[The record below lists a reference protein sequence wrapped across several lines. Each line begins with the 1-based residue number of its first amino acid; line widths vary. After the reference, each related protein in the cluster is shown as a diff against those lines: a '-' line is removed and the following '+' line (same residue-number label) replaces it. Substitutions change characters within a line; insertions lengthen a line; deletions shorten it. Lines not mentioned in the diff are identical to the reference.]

1 MNVLKKSTLA
11 LAIAGFA
18 SAASA
23 ATISPDL
30 TGAYP
35 NQENWVLS
43 NQGIEVGVTHDA
55 ALKFD
60 LKVENAHE
68 SRSEFDI
75 VLPKTIDLEGVK
87 LGKTNTL
94 VLVEV
99 ANDSK
104 YYILPGSAATT
115 NEAGQVAAA
124 KLAVRVGTGSFSIES
139 AKYDADKNTVT
150 FISGVGQS
158 LIAGSSV
165 GIRIGTAPGATL
177 DGSSIADG
185 GTPIGAAHT
194 FVPSTSGDATVVVNT
209 YTDAREFIETASKV
223 FATTEDQFK
232 LSLREGTSELVDR
245 VQNTHFA
252 TEVFYNDDKVVTS
265 GAETDATV
273 YELYQTTTEGVVRIS
288 NDKYLVAKANLEAAD
303 ITLYGDFSNPL
314 NFNGRQALFSFNNGG
329 TSVVG
334 TGTSTSAAAFA
345 YPLTNAVNEA
355 TVEEFDLRMNFT
367 NTASAVANL
376 QNEWDIAAKLKYSNA
391 ALDGTAAAT
400 PVTANSIVLD
410 KTAFG
415 EWVLDQAIIN
425 VPYMPVGYKA
435 KGIDAVFEIAN
446 RGWAD
451 AAIKVK
457 GFDQYG
463 NVFPATDLVDAG
475 KQENGGVAS
484 AQTIVKVSADDILAT
499 FGLEEG
505 DQRKMNITFMIDAN
519 RADIDLVPYYNNNGG
534 RTPIMNSQYK
544 DGAERR

>member
-75 VLPKTIDLEGVK
+75 VLPQTIDLDGVA
-87 LGKTNTL
+87 LAASNTL

-99 ANDSK
+99 PNDSK
-104 YYILPGSAATT
+104 YYILPGSAVTT
-115 NEAGQVAAA
+115 TEAGQVAAA

-139 AKYDADKNTVT
+139 AKYDATKNTVT
-150 FISGVGQS
+150 FVSGVGQS

-185 GTPIGAAHT
+185 GTPIGAANT

-232 LSLREGTSELVDR
+232 LTLREGTSELVDR

-303 ITLYGDFSNPL
+303 ITLHGDFSNPL
-314 NFNGRQALFSFNNGG
+314 NFKDQQGLFSFNNGG
-329 TSVVG
+329 TSVAG
-334 TGTSTSAAAFA
+334 TIASTSAAAFA
-345 YPLTNAVNEA
+345 YPLTAAVNEA
-355 TVEEFDLRMNFT
+355 AVEEFDLRMNFT
-367 NTASAVANL
+367 NTASAVGNL

-391 ALDGTAAAT
+391 ALDGTPATT
-400 PVTANSIVLD
+400 PVTANSVVLD

-475 KQENGGVAS
+475 KIENNGVAA

>member
-23 ATISPDL
+23 ATITPALNNTYSNDI
-30 TGAYP
+30 
-35 NQENWVLS
+35 QHWVLS
-43 NQGIEVGVTHDA
+43 NEGIEVGQYHRDEVQ
-55 ALKFD
+55 FD
-60 LKVENAHE
+60 LKVVNAHE

-75 VLPKTIDLEGVK
+75 VMPETLDLQELN
-87 LGKTNTL
+87 LGTSGALTL
-94 VLVEV
+94 LEV
-99 ANDSK
+99 AGDSK
-104 YYILPGSAATT
+104 YYINGT
-115 NEAGQVAAA
+115 NLNDSTIAI
-124 KLAVRVGTGSFSIES
+124 RVGTGSFSVE
-139 AKYDADKNTVT
+139 AYKLNALTNTLT
-150 FISGVGQS
+150 LISGVGQS
-158 LIAGSSV
+158 LLPGSSV
-165 GIRIGTAPGATL
+165 GITLGNTTAGDLVRI
-177 DGSSIADG
+177 S
-185 GTPIGAAHT
+185 GAADIT
-194 FVPSTSGDATVVVNT
+194 VNT
-209 YTDAREFIETASKV
+209 YTDAREFIETAEAT
-223 FATTEDQFK
+223 FATTADQFE

-245 VQNTHFA
+245 VDQSYFA
-252 TEVFYNDDKVVTS
+252 SEVFYNDDRVLTS
-265 GAETDATV
+265 TPGTETDASI
-273 YELYQTTTEGVVRIS
+273 YELYQDTNEGVVRLS
-288 NDKYLVAKANLEAAD
+288 NDLALVAKADVDSVDLSLYADYSQAFSGAHDDFVFAAD
-303 ITLYGDFSNPL
+303 ADGAVLASTSTVAGFRLL
-314 NFNGRQALFSFNNGG
+314 NNG
-329 TSVVG
+329 TEIPVD
-334 TGTSTSAAAFA
+334 AD
-345 YPLTNAVNEA
+345 
-355 TVEEFDLRMNFT
+355 TVAKTDLRLAFDNA
-367 NTASAVANL
+367 TAGVTDL
-376 QNEWDIAAKLKYSNA
+376 QNTFEIAAKLNYSGSITSA
-391 ALDGTAAAT
+391 TASNVELA
-400 PVTANSIVLD
+400 

-415 EWVLDQAIIN
+415 EWILDQAIIN

-475 KQENGGVAS
+475 KIENNGVAA

>member
-75 VLPKTIDLEGVK
+75 VLPETIDVDNVGLSAS
-87 LGKTNTL
+87 NTL

-99 ANDSK
+99 PNDSK
-104 YYILPGSAATT
+104 YYILEGTATT
-115 NEAGQVAAA
+115 TTPAQQVAAA

-139 AKYDADKNTVT
+139 AKYDAAKNTVT

-165 GIRIGTAPGATL
+165 GIRIGTDASVAAPHAYL
-177 DGSSIADG
+177 
-185 GTPIGAAHT
+185 
-194 FVPSTSGDATVVVNT
+194 PSTSGDATIVVNT

-223 FATTEDQFK
+223 FATTDDQFK

-245 VQNTHFA
+245 VDNTRFA
-252 TEVFYNDDKVVTS
+252 TEVFYNDDKVVVS
-265 GAETDATV
+265 GGAGEDDSTV
-273 YELYQTTTEGVVRIS
+273 YELYRETKEGVVRLE
-288 NDKYLVAKANLEAAD
+288 NDIYQVAKAELVSNT
-303 ITLYGDFSNPL
+303 ITVDGDFSEY
-314 NFNGRQALFSFNNGG
+314 FKGSQDKFSFNG
-329 TSVVG
+329 T
-334 TGTSTSAAAFA
+334 
-345 YPLTNAVNEA
+345 
-355 TVEEFDLRMNFT
+355 
-367 NTASAVANL
+367 SAVAASATDTKDPVVAVDLSAVDVDTTKVVDMRMTFDNDAGANGLVGNL
-376 QNEWDIAAKLKYSNA
+376 ANEFDISTVLRYSDGA
-391 ALDGTAAAT
+391 TVVEDSVALA
-400 PVTANSIVLD
+400 

-415 EWVLDQAIIN
+415 EWILDQAIIN

>member
-35 NQENWVLS
+35 DTDHWVLS
-43 NQGIEVGVTHDA
+43 KQGIEVGVTHDA
-55 ALKFD
+55 AIKFD

-75 VLPKTIDLEGVK
+75 VLPETIELDALA
-87 LGKTNTL
+87 LSTSNPL
-94 VLVEV
+94 VLIEVE
-99 ANDSK
+99 NDSK
-104 YYILPGSAATT
+104 YYIL
-115 NEAGQVAAA
+115 AGDAGGDNAA
-124 KLAVRVGTGSFSIES
+124 KVKGAKIAIRVGTGSFSIEN
-139 AKYDADKNTVT
+139 AKYDADKNTLTLV
-150 FISGVGQS
+150 SGVGQS
-158 LIAGSSV
+158 LLAGSSV
-165 GIRIGTAPGATL
+165 GIRIGSTAT
-177 DGSSIADG
+177 GSD
-185 GTPIGAAHT
+185 
-194 FVPSTSGDATVVVNT
+194 FVPSTSGAADIVVNT
-209 YTDAREFIETASKV
+209 YTDAREFIETADKT
-223 FATTEDQFK
+223 FATTADQFA
-232 LSLREGTSELVDR
+232 LALREGTSELVDR
-245 VQNTHFA
+245 VDQTYFA
-252 TEVFYNDDKVVTS
+252 TEVFYNDDKVETS
-265 GAETDATV
+265 AAGQEDANV
-273 YELYQTTTEGVVRIS
+273 YELYRESKEGVIRIS
-288 NDKYLVAKANLEAAD
+288 NDKDLVAKANLEAAD
-303 ITLYGDFSNPL
+303 ITLYGDFSNVD
-314 NFNGRQALFSFNNGG
+314 NFKGHQGLFSFNNGG
-329 TSVVG
+329 NSVAG

-345 YPLTNAVNEA
+345 YPLTTAVNED

-367 NTASAVANL
+367 NAGVDVANL
-376 QNEWDIAAKLKYSNA
+376 ENEWDVAAKLEYSNGS
-391 ALDGTAAAT
+391 LDGTTTAAT
-400 PVTANSIVLD
+400 KKAKNIVLD